1 MSQNELYHHGILGMK
16 WGVRRTPEQLG
27 HKHRDRHERA
37 ADAAERD
44 ADDLRKHG
52 YIKEAEAVQRVA
64 DKNRAKAEKKAAKDL
79 EKRQKSWD
87 KAYKKNY
94 VKIYNSGAQ
103 YVNSHIGEFNDR
115 WKKEFNGY
123 EDWSKS
129 PKYQEYFNA
138 ANTFMNDAHMN
149 AAYELLGERPTK

>member
-1 MSQNELYHHGILGMK
+1 MTQNELYHHGILGMK

-27 HKHRDRHERA
+27 HKQAVKER
-37 ADAAERD
+37 
-44 ADDLRKHG
+44 
-52 YIKEAEAVQRVA
+52 Q
-64 DKNRAKAEKKAAKDL
+64 KAEKKAAKDL